1 MWGAARNTLG
11 LLSDKAD
18 LVTGELAHSL
28 RQHLDPVREASAY
41 LNALI
46 RRGEIDVTDTV
57 DLAAYMRGAMAATPQ
72 VLAMDFVSPVAEIV
86 RIIRPGD
93 KAGIQLLSGAD
104 DARYTTALS
113 EARIRGEAFWG
124 RPVWSERAA
133 TTLVNLRTPIRRDGR
148 FVGLLVSTVSVHAL
162 SRFLREAQLGA
173 LPDRFIS
180 LWPQPRAGAP
190 VPGGGH
196 MAALER
202 CPAPRHRADRRSGP
216 GQYLERI
223 RPPEPGAAGRQ
234 SADQRPQ
241 NRGRPKELSGHVSH
255 AGGLCRPAAAGGG
268 PMSGP
273 ARPSETSFCV
283 CWSPASPGLPCSAWG
298 SSPRWS
304 LDMALPGRSRGWPRR
319 PGAWARSIWPTCR
332 RCRPAGCAR
341 STTPPR
347 PSTA

>member
-1 MWGAARNTLG
+1 MRFIFPSPGVSAVRAAGGRFRLSIATALIAGICGLVFLGTVSVLGIGMWGAARNTLG

-41 LNALI
+41 LNTLI

-93 KAGIQLLSGAD
+93 RAGIQLLSGAD
-104 DARYTTALS
+104 DARYTTALA
-113 EARIRGEAFWG
+113 EARIHGEAFWG

-173 LPDRFIS
+173 LPDRFILYGPNHVLAHRS
-180 LWPQPRAGAP
+180 LAEGTWPRSSDVPLPGIEQIGDPVLANIWNESARRNLVLLGANRRTRGHRIEVDRKNYP
-190 VPGGGH
+190 V
-196 MAALER
+196 MYRTLEGY
-202 CPAPRHRADRRSGP
+202 ADRDRKS
-216 GQYLERI
+216 
-223 RPPEPGAAGRQ
+223 
-234 SADQRPQ
+234 
-241 NRGRPKELSGHVSH
+241 V
-255 AGGLCRPAAAGGG
+255 
-268 PMSGP
+268 
-273 ARPSETSFCV
+273 V
-283 CWSPASPGLPCSAWG
+283 
-298 SSPRWS
+298 
-304 LDMALPGRSRGWPRR
+304 
-319 PGAWARSIWPTCR
+319 
-332 RCRPAGCAR
+332 
-341 STTPPR
+341 
-347 PSTA
+347 